1 MIVILEPCAGRLRQR
16 EHYSTWSGG
25 LHTYA
30 CAKIDKMR
38 KNQICLHNNI

>member
-1 MIVILEPCAGRLRQR
+1 MNFNDCDPGTMCRQI
-16 EHYSTWSGG
+16 ETDSTWSGG